1 MKNETNGK
9 FKPGL
14 INYLDVIVAVMNF
27 MIIIIPMLFFYE
39 NVFISIIG
47 IFISGVL
54 IVFALSSLASNN
66 PFYIYYCYG
75 LMINSIFFI
84 FPAFIMIP
92 WLGLLFLPNFI
103 FLYQL
108 SKKRSQHAATN
119 IIARSARAGNLG
131 LMIRNLDQKYDNINP
146 DLEIKRKQ
154 QRDIVENLYKGK
166 KILRLTFLFS
176 IALFVVF
183 VLFSLTYFA

>member
-54 IVFALSSLASNN
+54 IVLTLSLLTSNN
-66 PFYIYYCYG
+66 PFYIYY
-75 LMINSIFFI
+75 
-84 FPAFIMIP
+84 
-92 WLGLLFLPNFI
+92 
-103 FLYQL
+103 
-108 SKKRSQHAATN
+108 
-119 IIARSARAGNLG
+119 
-131 LMIRNLDQKYDNINP
+131 
-146 DLEIKRKQ
+146 
-154 QRDIVENLYKGK
+154 
-166 KILRLTFLFS
+166 
-176 IALFVVF
+176 
-183 VLFSLTYFA
+183 

>member
-1 MKNETNGK
+1 
-9 FKPGL
+9 
-14 INYLDVIVAVMNF
+14 
-27 MIIIIPMLFFYE
+27 
-39 NVFISIIG
+39 
-47 IFISGVL
+47 
-54 IVFALSSLASNN
+54 
-66 PFYIYYCYG
+66 
-75 LMINSIFFI
+75 
-84 FPAFIMIP
+84 MIP
-92 WLGLLFLPNFI
+92 WLGILFLPNFI

-108 SKKRSQHAATN
+108 SRKRSQHAATN
-119 IIARSARAGNLG
+119 IIARSGRAGSLG

-146 DLEIKRKQ
+146 DLEMKRKQ